1 MTVGT
6 ALHVV
11 AGIMILRKD
20 AAVGQEHDM
29 VHGVRATKA
38 SGGKSCFFWK
48 AELFWNLNK
57 ITKIKTQLFL
67 IEKHE
72 CTVQHLDLG

>member
-1 MTVGT
+1 MTVGL

-38 SGGKSCFFWK
+38 SGGKRHFFWGGK
-48 AELFWNLNK
+48 AELEH
-57 ITKIKTQLFL
+57 
-67 IEKHE
+67 EKKMW
-72 CTVQHLDLG
+72 TPRSPR